1 MTFVTA
7 RSLTPAQHALHKS
20 LTDAL
25 PQQTVAQ
32 LLDRQLLRA
41 HYQPI
46 VSLRDGRVI
55 GHESLIRGPE
65 GSPLRS
71 SDALFKQARREQLL
85 VRLERDCLAEGLR
98 GWVGIA
104 RGARLFLN
112 LSAHTIVQMGDRS
125 TLISIL
131 QSLHALSVAPSAL
144 VIEITE
150 HEHVADLPRLIE
162 VATWMRAEGFRFAL
176 DDFGDGRSSLRLWA
190 ELRPEFVKID
200 KYFVHD
206 LPQQAVKVQTLRGI
220 MRFAESFGT
229 ELIAEGIETA
239 GELQVLRD
247 LGIGLGQGFFLGRPQ
262 PQPAPSV
269 REEAAA
275 VIVSSEIAVLPELTR
290 AAASDFTVA
299 RLAVPS
305 PALTPDTVVD
315 EVAKLFSS
323 DASLRAVVLV
333 ENERP
338 VGVLNRQ
345 AFTDQYAKPF
355 FRELYGRKPSLPFA
369 NTTPLMLDC
378 HTGLDAMA
386 AVLTSSDQRYLTE
399 GFVVTDNGRYV
410 GLGTGEQLVRVVTE
424 ARIEAARH
432 ANPLTFLPGNV
443 PITEHITRLLASG
456 GAFVACYCDLNDFKP
471 FNDHYGYWRGDEM
484 IRLVARTLV
493 SHCDPRRDFVGH
505 VGGDDFVVLFQSDD
519 WHARCTKIVSAF
531 NARSHGLYDDLAL
544 SRGGI
549 DAEDRQGIARF
560 FPFTTLSV
568 GAVPISP
575 RDFAR
580 PEDVAS
586 AAASAKH
593 RAKTSATGLAIE
605 MSSSIDAV
613 TAPSSD
619 IFGTIAATHDPR

>member
-1 MTFVTA
+1 MAV
-7 RSLTPAQHALHKS
+7 RTPMSAINALHGHLADARAEQS
-20 LTDAL
+20 VAWLLT
-25 PQQTVAQ
+25 
-32 LLDRQLLRA
+32 RKLLRA

-46 VSLRDGRVI
+46 VRLKDGDVM

-65 GSPLRS
+65 GSPFRS
-71 SDALFKQARREQLL
+71 SDAIFKQARREQLL
-85 VRLERDCLAEGLR
+85 LRLERDCLTEGLR
-98 GWVGIA
+98 GWVGVA
-104 RGARLFLN
+104 RGTRLFLN
-112 LSAHTIVQMGDRS
+112 LSAHTIVQMGDRA
-125 TLISIL
+125 TLVSIL
-131 QSLHALSVAPSAL
+131 QSLHAIAVVPSSL

-162 VATWMRAEGFRFAL
+162 VAAWMRAEGFRFAL

-247 LGIGLGQGFFLGRPQ
+247 LGIALGQGYFLGRPQ
-262 PQPAPSV
+262 ELPAIAVLPD
-269 REEAAA
+269 AGA
-275 VIVSSEIAVLPELTR
+275 VIANSEIAVLPELTR

-305 PALTPDTVVD
+305 PAIPPDAAVD
-315 EVAKLFSS
+315 DVAKLFST
-323 DASLRAVVLV
+323 DASLRAVVVV
-333 ENERP
+333 ENDRP
-338 VGVLNRQ
+338 IGMLNRQ
-345 AFTDQYAKPF
+345 SFTDQYAKPF
-355 FRELYGRKPSLPFA
+355 FRELYGRKSCLQFA
-369 NTTPLMLDC
+369 NTTPVVLDC

-399 GFVVTDNGRYV
+399 GFVVTDNGRYM

-432 ANPLTFLPGNV
+432 ANPLTFLPGNI
-443 PITEHITRLLASG
+443 PITEHIARLLRSG
-456 GAFVACYCDLNDFKP
+456 GSFVACYCDLNDFKP

-493 SHCDPRRDFVGH
+493 SQCDPRRDFVGH

-519 WHARCTKIVSAF
+519 WHARCTRIVATF
-531 NARSHGLYDDLAL
+531 NAGSERLYDEHAVE
-544 SRGGI
+544 RGGI
-549 DAEDRQGIARF
+549 DSEDRHGVARF
-560 FPFTTLSV
+560 FPFTTLSI

-575 RDFAR
+575 RDFAHA
-580 PEDVAS
+580 EDVAS

-593 RAKTSATGLAIE
+593 RAKTSLTGLAIE
-605 MSSSIDAV
+605 
-613 TAPSSD
+613 TAPTARQDLDSSRD
-619 IFGTIAATHDPR
+619 IFPAI